1 MIRIDRGRGDTTSS
15 YIVNS
20 IFLNRNGKV
29 PMKMNRIRRDVLQSR
44 PRQQRVR
51 FAKPHPLPP
60 TLVARHR
67 ATLIQNFLRPL
78 PRFFHAPLRVQEK
91 RVVVVS
97 LRTGGNLRRLL
108 KQRLSFFRLPGLR
121 VSMSQQA
128 FGAMEIVV
136 SVGGNGALE

>member
-1 MIRIDRGRGDTTSS
+1 
-15 YIVNS
+15 
-20 IFLNRNGKV
+20 
-29 PMKMNRIRRDVLQSR
+29 MKMNRIRRDVLQSR

-97 LRTGGNLRRLL
+97 LRTRGNLRGLL
-108 KQRLSFFRLPGLR
+108 KEDLGFFCLPSLR
-121 VSMSQQA
+121 VGMSQQSFSA
-128 FGAMEIVV
+128 LEVV
-136 SVGGNGALE
+136 VRIGGNRACLSVARKLLKRSYHTLRELGEEALAPA